1 MNQQKL
7 IRITTVPIS
16 LKLLLKGQLRFM
28 SENGFE
34 VIGVSSNGEQL
45 YEVKNEED
53 VRVEALEMTRTI
65 SPVKDLNALWSFY
78 KLCKKEKPLIVHSH
92 TPKAGIVG
100 MLGAKLAGVPIRLHT
115 VAGLPLM
122 EATGV
127 KRKVLDFVEKLTY
140 ACATKVYPISYG
152 MESFILENS
161 LTKKRKVKVLANGSS
176 NGIDSQFF
184 KSENILEKDK
194 SELKK
199 RLKIKENDLVI
210 IFVGRLTGDKGI
222 NELIT
227 AFKKLTLSDVK
238 LLLVGPFESELDPL
252 QSSILKEI
260 DLNTDIISVGYQKD
274 VRPYLGISDFMVFPS
289 YREGFG
295 NVVAQAGLMDLPCI
309 VSNITGCNEIIKDA
323 VNGIIVPV
331 KNTEALQ
338 QAMEKMITD
347 KPFYEKLKTNARAM
361 IKSRYEQKVVWNALL
376 EEYSSLIAEYKNK
389 KGKQ

>member
-1 MNQQKL
+1 MTKPKL

-16 LKLLLKGQLRFM
+16 LKTLLKGQHRFM

-45 YEVKNEED
+45 YEVEKEEG

-65 SPVKDLNALWSFY
+65 SPIKDLIALWSFY
-78 KLCKKEKPLIVHSH
+78 KLCKKEKPLVVHSH

-140 ACATKVYPISYG
+140 SSATKVYPISYG

-252 QSSILKEI
+252 QSSTLKEI

-309 VSNITGCNEIIKDA
+309 VSNITGCNEIIKDG
-323 VNGIIVPV
+323 VNGTIIPV
-331 KNTEALQ
+331 KNAKALQ

-347 KPFYEKLKTNARAM
+347 KPFYEKLKTNARGM
-361 IKSRYEQKVVWNALL
+361 IQSRYEQSVVWNALL
-376 EEYSSLIAEYKNK
+376 EEYNSLINK
-389 KGKQ
+389 LPN

>member
-1 MNQQKL
+1 
-7 IRITTVPIS
+7 
-16 LKLLLKGQLRFM
+16 
-28 SENGFE
+28 
-34 VIGVSSNGEQL
+34 
-45 YEVKNEED
+45 
-53 VRVEALEMTRTI
+53 
-65 SPVKDLNALWSFY
+65 
-78 KLCKKEKPLIVHSH
+78 VHSH

-252 QSSILKEI
+252 QSSTLKEI

-309 VSNITGCNEIIKDA
+309 VSNITGCNEIIKDG
-323 VNGIIVPV
+323 VNGTIIPV
-331 KNTEALQ
+331 KNAKALQ

-347 KPFYEKLKTNARAM
+347 KPFYEKLKTNARGM
-361 IKSRYEQKVVWNALL
+361 IQSRYEQSVVWNALL
-376 EEYSSLIAEYKNK
+376 EEYKTLIKEQGTRK
-389 KGKQ
+389 

>member
-1 MNQQKL
+1 MSNLYKL
-7 IRITTVPIS
+7 FRITTVPLS
-16 LKLLLKGQLRFM
+16 LKVLLKGQHRFM

-45 YEVKNEED
+45 YEVEKEEG

-65 SPVKDLNALWSFY
+65 SPIKDLKALWNFY
-78 KLCKKEKPLIVHSH
+78 HLCKKEKPLMVHSH

-100 MLGAKLAGVPIRLHT
+100 ILGAKLAGVPIRLHT

-161 LTKKRKVKVLANGSS
+161 LTKKRMVKVLANGSS

-252 QSSILKEI
+252 QSSTLKEI

-309 VSNITGCNEIIKDA
+309 VSNITGCNEIIKDG
-323 VNGIIVPV
+323 VNGTIIPV
-331 KNTEALQ
+331 KNVEAIQ
-338 QAMEKMITD
+338 KAMQKMMED
-347 KPFYEKLKTNARAM
+347 KEYYSKLKENARPM
-361 IKSRYEQKVVWNALL
+361 IQSRYEQSVVWKALL
-376 EEYSSLIAEYKNK
+376 EEYNSLINK
-389 KGKQ
+389 LSNKQII

>member
-1 MNQQKL
+1 M
-7 IRITTVPIS
+7 
-16 LKLLLKGQLRFM
+16 
-28 SENGFE
+28 
-34 VIGVSSNGEQL
+34 
-45 YEVKNEED
+45 
-53 VRVEALEMTRTI
+53 
-65 SPVKDLNALWSFY
+65 
-78 KLCKKEKPLIVHSH
+78 
-92 TPKAGIVG
+92 
-100 MLGAKLAGVPIRLHT
+100 
-115 VAGLPLM
+115 
-122 EATGV
+122 
-127 KRKVLDFVEKLTY
+127 
-140 ACATKVYPISYG
+140 
-152 MESFILENS
+152 
-161 LTKKRKVKVLANGSS
+161 VLANGSS

-252 QSSILKEI
+252 QSSTLKEI

-289 YREGFG
+289 YQEGFG

-309 VSNITGCNEIIKDA
+309 VSNITGCNEIIKDG
-323 VNGIIVPV
+323 VNGTIIPV
-331 KNTEALQ
+331 KNAKALQ

-376 EEYSSLIAEYKNK
+376 EEYKTLIKEQGTRK
-389 KGKQ
+389 